1 MRFSA
6 SRWRRSLEPQSR
18 TLDGNRTGQTEPDQD
33 KNQDP
38 DGDQG
43 PEEEGGALSSEQPD
57 NSSQIEVLLGRG
69 KARVGVWMIA
79 NAKIG

>member
-1 MRFSA
+1 M
-6 SRWRRSLEPQSR
+6 EPQSG
-18 TLDGNRTGQTEPDQD
+18 TPDGNRTGQTEPDQD
-33 KNQDP
+33 KNQNQDP

-43 PEEEGGALSSEQPD
+43 PEEEGGPLSSEQPD